1 MSEELGERNRKILEA
16 IIEEYIESAEP
27 VGSRTVARRHP
38 LGLSPAS
45 VRNVMADLE
54 EMGYINS
61 PHTSAGRVPTDKGYR
76 FYVDTLLQVRQLT
89 SDEKQR
95 LDSHSHLRGRKFEEV
110 MRDVGQSLSSISSY
124 TGIVMAPRLETTVF
138 RHIDFVPLSEGRI
151 LTVFVTRSGLVQN
164 KIIQPPEPLSQRQ
177 LEQMSQYL
185 NRTLQGLSIQQVKEK
200 IFEELKADKARY
212 DQLLRRSLELSRE
225 ALGEDLGG
233 QVYIEGAARILDQ
246 PEFADVEKMR
256 RMFNAFEQ
264 KHVLIDLL
272 DQSQKAEGVQIFIG
286 SDTEYSDIKGCS
298 LVTSHYASRRGTLGA
313 LGVIGPSRM
322 NYSAVIPIVDYT
334 ARLLSQVL
342 DVDSD

>member
-1 MSEELGERNRKILEA
+1 MGEGLGDRNRKILEA

-27 VGSRTVARRHP
+27 VGSRTVAKRHP

-76 FYVDTLLQVRQLT
+76 FYVDSLLQVRQLT
-89 SDEKQR
+89 SEEKQR
-95 LDSHSHLRGRKFEEV
+95 LDSHQLQGRKIEEV
-110 MRDVGQSLSSISSY
+110 LRDVGQSLSSISSY

-151 LTVFVTRSGLVQN
+151 LTVFVARSGLVQN
-164 KIIQPPEPLSQRQ
+164 KIIRPRDPLTPRD

-185 NRTLQGLSIQQVKEK
+185 NQTLQGLSIQQVKEK
-200 IFEELKADKARY
+200 ILGELKAEKARY
-212 DQLLRRSLELSRE
+212 DQMLRRTLELSQD
-225 ALGEDLGG
+225 ALGEELGG

-246 PEFADVEKMR
+246 PEFADVEKMKR
-256 RMFNAFEQ
+256 LFNAFEQ
-264 KHVLIDLL
+264 KNVLIELL
-272 DQSQKAEGVQIFIG
+272 DQSQQADGVQIFIG
-286 SDTEYSDIKGCS
+286 SDTEYSGIKGCS
-298 LVTSHYASRRGTLGA
+298 LVTSHYANRRGTLGA

-342 DVDSD
+342 DADGD

>member
-1 MSEELGERNRKILEA
+1 MNEGLGDRNRRILEA
-16 IIEEYIESAEP
+16 IIEEYIDSAEP

-54 EMGYINS
+54 EMGYLHS

-76 FYVDTLLQVRQLT
+76 FYVDSLLQVRQLT
-89 SDEKQR
+89 SDEKLR
-95 LDSHSHLRGRKFEEV
+95 LDSQHHLRGRKIEDV
-110 MRDVGQSLSSISSY
+110 LRDVGQSLSSISSY

-151 LTVFVTRSGLVQN
+151 LTVFVARSGLVQN
-164 KIIQPPEPLSQRQ
+164 KIIQPSEPVSQRE

-185 NRTLQGLSIQQVKEK
+185 NRTLQGLSIQQVKQQ
-200 IFEELKADKARY
+200 ILSELKAEKAQYDK
-212 DQLLRRSLELSRE
+212 LLRRTLELSRE
-225 ALGEDLGG
+225 ALGDELGG

-246 PEFADVEKMR
+246 PEFADVEKMKR
-256 RMFNAFEQ
+256 LFNAFEQ
-264 KHVLIDLL
+264 KNVLIELL
-272 DQSQKAEGVQIFIG
+272 DQSQQADGVQIFIG
-286 SDTEYSDIKGCS
+286 SNTEYSGIEGCS
-298 LVTSHYASRRGTLGA
+298 LVSSHYANRRGTLGA

-322 NYSAVIPIVDYT
+322 NYSAVIPVVDYT

-342 DVDSD
+342 DADGD